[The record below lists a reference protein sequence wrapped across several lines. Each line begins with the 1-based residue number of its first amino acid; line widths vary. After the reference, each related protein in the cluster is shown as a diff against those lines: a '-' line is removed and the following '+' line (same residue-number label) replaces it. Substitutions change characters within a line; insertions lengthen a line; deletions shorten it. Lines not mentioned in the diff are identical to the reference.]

1 MEQKTKT
8 IINNVVTLNTLDR
21 KWILVFSFDAAERNR
36 DKYKEDNLKNEDSEN
51 YTHMLS
57 KLWDITGIS
66 KETYN
71 YDELIKYGR
80 D

>member
-66 KETYN
+66 KE
-71 YDELIKYGR
+71 LITMMN
-80 D
+80 